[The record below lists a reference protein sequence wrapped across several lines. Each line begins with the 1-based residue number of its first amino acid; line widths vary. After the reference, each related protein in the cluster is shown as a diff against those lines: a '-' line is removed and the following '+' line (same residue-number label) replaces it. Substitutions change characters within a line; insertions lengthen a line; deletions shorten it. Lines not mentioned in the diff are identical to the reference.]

1 METKHLTVES
11 LSNESSFNKM
21 KKEWKNLFES
31 KSIGKFRKYNK
42 ILLINPPVT
51 LYKHDLPRCTYPLG
65 IGYIASVLEQN
76 EYIVKIQDVFAE
88 GYYTETINKDQPDY
102 IHYGQTDMEVSKFI
116 SDFDP
121 DFVGVSSI
129 FSNQSDN
136 VHRMLKIAKEVN
148 PEIITGIGGAH
159 ARYFPESC
167 LEDTNLDV
175 VFLGESELIFLEY
188 IESINGYYPF
198 DDVVGIAYK
207 KEEKINIKE
216 GNSLIRSEIKKND
229 GELAELDQIPF
240 PAWHL
245 YNMERYFEIKA
256 YQSPYT
262 IGDRVGQIYTSRG
275 CSAKCTFCTT
285 TNFWGNALRRRSS
298 KNVVDELTILKEKYR
313 INEFH
318 IQDDNITNDMKHAK
332 NIFKGFRTLNLPW
345 ATPQGTA
352 LWRMDEELL
361 DLMAE
366 SGLYQITFAIE
377 SGVQR
382 VLKDLIQKPLNLKK
396 TKHLI
401 SYARKLGI
409 NVHGFFIIGMPPMFG
424 NPGETIEEMYQ
435 TYNFANDC
443 EFNSA
448 SFFTAVPIIGSELLR
463 ESLRQGFLDKS
474 IPLYQMT
481 YKQGLLNVPGLWSSD
496 QISELAAKFNSEF
509 NTNDQRAGTIR
520 NWDSNKY

>member
-1 METKHLTVES
+1 MNHLTIES
-11 LSNESSFNKM
+11 LSDEFSINSI
-21 KKEWKNLFES
+21 KKEFKNLFES
-31 KSIGKFRKYNK
+31 ESIDKFRKYNK
-42 ILLINPPVT
+42 ILLINPPHT

-65 IGYIASVLEQN
+65 IGYIASVLVQN
-76 EYIVKIQDVFAE
+76 EYIVKIHDVFAE
-88 GYYTETINKDQPDY
+88 GYYTETINKEQPDF
-102 IHYGQTDMEVSKFI
+102 IHYGQTDTEVKKVI

-148 PEIITGIGGAH
+148 KEIITGIGGAH
-159 ARYFPESC
+159 ARYFPKSC
-167 LEDTNLDV
+167 LEDPNLDV
-175 VFLGESELIFLEY
+175 VFLGESELVFLQY
-188 IESINGYYPF
+188 IESLNGYYPF
-198 DDVVGIAYK
+198 DDVVSIAYK
-207 KEEKINIKE
+207 KEGKVIVKE
-216 GNSLIRSEIKKND
+216 GNILIKSKIRTND

-262 IGDRVGQIYTSRG
+262 IGDRVGQIYTTRG

-285 TNFWGNALRRRSS
+285 TNFWGNSLRRRSAQ
-298 KNVVDELTILKEKYR
+298 NVVDELTILKEKYG

-318 IQDDNITNDMKHAK
+318 VQDDNITNDMKHAK
-332 NIFKGFRTLNLPW
+332 NIFEGFKTLNLPW

-352 LWRMDEELL
+352 LWRLNEELL
-361 DLMAE
+361 ELMAE
-366 SGLYQITFAIE
+366 SGLYQITLAIE

-382 VLKDLIQKPLNLKK
+382 VLNDLIKKPLDLNK

-409 NVHGFFIIGMPPMFG
+409 SVHGFFIIGMPPMFG
-424 NPGETIEEMYQ
+424 NSGETIEEMYQ
-435 TYNFANDC
+435 TYNFAKDC

-448 SFFTAVPIIGSELLR
+448 SFFTAVPIIGSDLLR
-463 ESLRQGFLDKS
+463 ESLRQGFIDKS
-474 IPLYQMT
+474 TEFYRMS
-481 YKQGLLNVPGLWSSD
+481 YKQGLINVPGLWGCD

-509 NTNDQRAGTIR
+509 NTDVERSHTIR
-520 NWDSNKY
+520 NWDPSRY